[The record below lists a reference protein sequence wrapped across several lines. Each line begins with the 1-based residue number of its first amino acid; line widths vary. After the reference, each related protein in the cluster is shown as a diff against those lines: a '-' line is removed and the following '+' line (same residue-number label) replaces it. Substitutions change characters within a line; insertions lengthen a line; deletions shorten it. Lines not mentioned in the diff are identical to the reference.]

1 MTLPNIW
8 LGWLLLR
15 PPHLQAAPDLIKR
28 PIEASS
34 GQTMTFVTPGSSSF
48 CSTRQ
53 RSFLKAW
60 LFINSYS
67 VRIVWFYIY
76 DKYFGRPYARSTF
89 FVYPLLPKPNIQM
102 RHDWRKMLHLRYVVR
117 SVDGVV
123 PWRQLWRFI
132 LACRPGG
139 SDTWWS
145 SSLSTSYNLS
155 LRSGPALV
163 WYVRIFK
170 IKMQNCFF

>member
-8 LGWLLLR
+8 LGWLLWR

-60 LFINSYS
+60 LFINSYA
-67 VRIVWFYIY
+67 VPIVWFYMMNILG
-76 DKYFGRPYARSTF
+76 DHMRVVHF

-102 RHDWRKMLHLRYVVR
+102 CHDWRKMLHLRYVVG

-145 SSLSTSYNLS
+145 SSLPTSYIVMSSKIGSSYLS
-155 LRSGPALV
+155 WRHWL
-163 WYVRIFK
+163 
-170 IKMQNCFF
+170 